1 MTTFR
6 GSAKATYD
14 FSKWVKGLSISAS
27 GAYKT
32 VQRNMQEVKNKV
44 QYYDWVGTQ
53 TGNKQG
59 PGQLKEE
66 IEKWE
71 NITLGAFC

>member
-1 MTTFR
+1 
-6 GSAKATYD
+6 
-14 FSKWVKGLSISAS
+14 
-27 GAYKT
+27 
-32 VQRNMQEVKNKV
+32 MQEVKNKV

-66 IEKWE
+66 IENGK
-71 NITLGAFC
+71 TLL

>member
-1 MTTFR
+1 M
-6 GSAKATYD
+6 
-14 FSKWVKGLSISAS
+14 
-27 GAYKT
+27 
-32 VQRNMQEVKNKV
+32 M
-44 QYYDWVGTQ
+44 VGTQ